1 VSENGVDGP
10 SLGAVQRLVREG
22 AFEEV
27 LVALEEVVAHLE
39 RGRLSLD
46 ESVAWYEAGLG
57 LSRRC
62 TELLEQAEL
71 RISRL
76 EERYALPDGGRWD
89 GDDEGMETELG

>member
-1 VSENGVDGP
+1 MSENGVDRP
-10 SLGAVQRLVREG
+10 SLVAVQQVLREG

-46 ESVAWYEAGLG
+46 EAVAWYEVGLG

-62 TELLEQAEL
+62 TELIEQAEL

-76 EERYALPDGGRWD
+76 EESFAVSNGEGWEGGR
-89 GDDEGMETELG
+89 DEG

>member
-1 VSENGVDGP
+1 MSEHGGDRP
-10 SLGAVQRLVREG
+10 SLVEAQRLLREG

-27 LVALEEVVAHLE
+27 LVALEDVVAHLE

-46 ESVAWYEAGLG
+46 EAVAWYEAGLG

-76 EERYALPDGGRWD
+76 EESWALPDVERWD
-89 GDDEGMETELG
+89 GDVEVMEMELE